1 MRGFVRSRNSYTTG
15 AASACHSGARSRDR
29 PFAYAWT
36 MHAEPADDREAA
48 RFLGALIDALPGGIF
63 VIDEDG
69 LIQFASAEAAAL
81 IERTPDQLLGRS
93 VLDFVGEEAA
103 WAYAAAVAMAG
114 DFPDV
119 VVGPM
124 RVSVIAASGQERSA
138 DLWAMNHL
146 SDPVLKGIVCLLT
159 PETAALG
166 IGEAIMAIAAGAP
179 FVTVAARVVR
189 AMEGHP
195 TTAKAALLSSGPSGL
210 RLVGDTASGDLP
222 DMGGPGPW
230 WDAVDT
236 GSRQLAATL
245 DDLPDDV
252 AVSARALGYRTAWAE
267 PVGRSD
273 SGPRGALVLWR
284 RTPGRPTPNELN
296 VVHQAAA
303 ILSMAW
309 STHDRS

>member
-1 MRGFVRSRNSYTTG
+1 MQGG
-15 AASACHSGARSRDR
+15 
-29 PFAYAWT
+29 
-36 MHAEPADDREAA
+36 PADDREAA
-48 RFLGALIDALPGGIF
+48 HYLAALVDALPGGVF
-63 VIDEDG
+63 VIDEGG

-81 IERTPDQLLGRS
+81 IERTPDQLLGHS

-114 DFPDV
+114 DYPDV

-124 RVSVIAASGQERSA
+124 RVSVIAAGGRERSA

-166 IGEAIMAIAAGAP
+166 IGEAVVAIAAQAP
-179 FVTVAARVVR
+179 FVMVVARVVR

-195 TTAKAALLSSGPSGL
+195 TTAKGALLSSGPSGL
-210 RLVGDTASGDLP
+210 RLVGDTASDDLP

-230 WDAVDT
+230 QDAVDT
-236 GSRQLAATL
+236 GVRQLAATL
-245 DDLPDDV
+245 DDLPEDV
-252 AVSARALGYRTAWAE
+252 AASAQALGYRTAWAE
-267 PVGRSD
+267 PVGRTD

-284 RTPGRPTPNELN
+284 RTPGPPTPNELN
-296 VVHQAAA
+296 VMHQAAA